1 MNTIKAFVKTY
12 LVSMLFALL
21 YLAII
26 QNCFQKSEVWMI
38 MIILFFANLLA
49 CFAYFMGVLWP
60 FYYLLRPSLSLLTL
74 HEAVQ
79 KYLIYFAIIPFI
91 LCVILIILGIESKL
105 SAMQFSMLVID
116 ASTVI
121 YLGFIFSL
129 KNNTKR

>member
-1 MNTIKAFVKTY
+1 
-12 LVSMLFALL
+12 MLFALL

-38 MIILFFANLLA
+38 MIILFFVNLIA

-60 FYYLLRPSLSLLTL
+60 FYFLLRPSLSLLTL

-91 LCVILIILGIESKL
+91 LCVILIILGIESKI

-116 ASTVI
+116 ASTMI

-129 KNNTKR
+129 KNNTKQ